1 MDKKIVVCSCT
12 EFGYEIVDFL
22 LANGISISYLVSLS
36 PEQAIQYKVSGYK
49 SFEPLSKKYN
59 ISIYYPELY
68 SMKESDSDFFEPL
81 DIDSIFKTVK
91 YRLWPWVDR

>member
-49 SFEPLSKKYN
+49 SFEPLSKN
-59 ISIYYPELY
+59 TTSQFIIQN
-68 SMKESDSDFFEPL
+68 F
-81 DIDSIFKTVK
+81 IQ
-91 YRLWPWVDR
+91 

>member
-59 ISIYYPELY
+59 ISIYYAGAVGYLADKICRRTPA
-68 SMKESDSDFFEPL
+68 ES
-81 DIDSIFKTVK
+81 
-91 YRLWPWVDR
+91 